1 LQNATSFDN
10 RLQSASERGG
20 DHGNTDNPRRPGLHA
35 SDFPLGYAWHL
46 VAFHDYY
53 EGLAVYRQDVI
64 IPFGVISMLVQGIA
78 WAVIYWRMFAGEP
91 VVRGAVKFAALAMPL
106 AWSFMVLA
114 VAAKHRMA
122 SGLWIP
128 VDRDRIHCRSV
139 PGGQPADRAAVHIG
153 AKQPIDVRASA

>member
-1 LQNATSFDN
+1 MAT
-10 RLQSASERGG
+10 RIILGVLAYMLP
-20 DHGNTDNPRRPGLHA
+20 T
-35 SDFPLGYAWHL
+35 FPLGYVWHL

-53 EGLAVYRQDVI
+53 EGLAIYRQDVI

-122 SGLWIP
+122 SVSGFLLIETAFMAVQYLVVSP
-128 VDRDRIHCRSV
+128 LIALAFTSMRSS
-139 PGGQPADRAAVHIG
+139 
-153 AKQPIDVRASA
+153 PIDVRASA